1 VVNKRSITKPFVVFT
16 VGAIES
22 PTQHCMQAKTPN
34 GITGKARE
42 TLARIFDHVLKDE
55 CLLSATTRDYRWNVT
70 GPNLYSLHRLFDE
83 QRRQLDEW
91 LDQLIERAKSFGFGA
106 RASLEQNVQLPAA
119 DAVSGAGLPA
129 GTMVVDLLLRHE
141 EMAHR
146 LREDI
151 ARLNDPVTAD
161 LLMRMVEF
169 HETTAWMLRMV
180 NHGSHPDRAI

>member
-1 VVNKRSITKPFVVFT
+1 
-16 VGAIES
+16 
-22 PTQHCMQAKTPN
+22 MQAKTPN

-42 TLARIFDHVLKDE
+42 TLARILDHVLKDE

-91 LDQLIERAKSFGFGA
+91 LDQLIERAKSLRFGA
-106 RASLEQNVQLPAA
+106 RASLEQKVQLAA
-119 DAVSGAGLPA
+119 VDAVSGAGLPA

-146 LREDI
+146 LRGDI
-151 ARLNDPVTAD
+151 ERLSDPATAD
-161 LLMRMVEF
+161 LLMRIVEF
-169 HETTAWMLRMV
+169 HATTAWMLRMV
-180 NHGSHPDRAI
+180 NHGADSERAV